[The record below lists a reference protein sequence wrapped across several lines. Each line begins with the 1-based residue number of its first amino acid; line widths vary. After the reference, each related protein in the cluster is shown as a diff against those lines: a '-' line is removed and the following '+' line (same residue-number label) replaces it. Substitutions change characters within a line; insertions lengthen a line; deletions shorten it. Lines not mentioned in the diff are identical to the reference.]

1 MGRDVRIAFEAS
13 LQEEAEVPGAGKY
26 ERWLQH
32 SRAALIGAGL
42 VAAAVFYAI
51 KYFAGA

>member
-1 MGRDVRIAFEAS
+1 M
-13 LQEEAEVPGAGKY
+13 PGSGKY
-26 ERWLQH
+26 EHWLQK

-51 KYFAGA
+51 KYLSGS

>member
-1 MGRDVRIAFEAS
+1 M
-13 LQEEAEVPGAGKY
+13 PGSGKY

-42 VAAAVFYAI
+42 VAAAVIYAI